1 MDINIED
8 VNEYAVQYIVDLI
21 ERDQNANMANSIRGA
36 SLFQDVNFIKNLI
49 RQEIVLSHR
58 KMEAV

>member
-1 MDINIED
+1 MDIVIKD

-21 ERDQNANMANSIRGA
+21 ERDQNANIANSVRGS

-58 KMEAV
+58 KIEAV

>member
-1 MDINIED
+1 MDINIKD

-21 ERDQNANMANSIRGA
+21 ERDQNANIANSVRGA

-58 KMEAV
+58 KMESV